1 MPIKSAKQFRFMQ
14 AMKTGAKKKGNGIGP
29 SPSVAQEFINK
40 TPFSKR
46 KQFAKINGIG
56 PSEALMRELIKRK
69 IPPIEL
75 RRQPE
80 FRKKL
85 YGLPKLGPK
94 LK

>member
-1 MPIKSAKQFRFMQ
+1 MALARHH
-14 AMKTGAKKKGNGIGP
+14 P
-29 SPSVAQEFINK
+29 SPKNLSIKPRFPNGNNL
-40 TPFSKR
+40 P
-46 KQFAKINGIG
+46 KINGIG